1 MENPNS
7 HKISRKEQILQSLAR
22 MLEAS
27 PGERITT
34 AALAKE
40 VGVSEAALYRH
51 FPSKARMF
59 EGLIKFIEDTLFQRI
74 SRILK
79 EEENAHERCHKILT
93 LLLTFADK
101 NPGMTRL
108 LTGDA
113 LAGETERLRERIAQF
128 YDRFEAQ
135 LKQVLREA
143 QIRENMKPSISAI
156 SWQTCCSP
164 PARVGSCNSC
174 AANSKTLPWNTGTC
188 SGSTSAAICS
198 RLTLLQ
204 RLPAATRRRTVPDIF
219 ARRANSTAGMG
230 HRPIAGSR

>member
-1 MENPNS
+1 MENTS
-7 HKISRKEQILQSLAR
+7 KISRKDQILHALAR
-22 MLEAS
+22 MLETA

-79 EEENAHERCHKILT
+79 EEASAEIRCHKILT
-93 LLLTFADK
+93 LLLTFSDK

-113 LAGETERLRERIAQF
+113 LAGETERLRDRIAQF
-128 YDRFEAQ
+128 FSRLEAQ

-143 QIRENMKPSISAI
+143 QIRENLKPAISAAALANLLLA
-156 SWQTCCSP
+156 CCEGRLIQFVRSEFNNSP
-164 PARVGSCNSC
+164 
-174 AANSKTLPWNTGTC
+174 LEHWDLQWEFL
-188 SGSTSAAICS
+188 SGQL
-198 RLTLLQ
+198 LT
-204 RLPAATRRRTVPDIF
+204 PFTAT
-219 ARRANSTAGMG
+219 ATASN
-230 HRPIAGSR
+230 A

>member
-1 MENPNS
+1 MDKAN
-7 HKISRKEQILQSLAR
+7 KISRKDQILQALAR
-22 MLEAS
+22 MLESA

-59 EGLIKFIEDTLFQRI
+59 EGLIKFIEETLFARI
-74 SRILK
+74 SRILS
-79 EEENAHERCHKILT
+79 EESNAEIRCHNILL
-93 LLLTFADK
+93 LLLTFCDK

-128 YDRFEAQ
+128 FNRLEAQ

-143 QIRENMKPSISAI
+143 QIRENMKTTISPAVLANLLLA
-156 SWQTCCSP
+156 SCEGRLVQFVRSEFKNSP
-164 PARVGSCNSC
+164 VEGWDTQWSYL
-174 AANSKTLPWNTGTC
+174 SKNLLVPY
-188 SGSTSAAICS
+188 TSAQESEVI
-198 RLTLLQ
+198 
-204 RLPAATRRRTVPDIF
+204 
-219 ARRANSTAGMG
+219 G
-230 HRPIAGSR
+230 

>member
-1 MENPNS
+1 MENANN
-7 HKISRKEQILQSLAR
+7 KISRKDQILQALAR
-22 MLEAS
+22 MLESA

-74 SRILK
+74 SRIIK
-79 EEENAHERCHKILT
+79 EENSAEQRCHKILT
-93 LLLTFADK
+93 LLLTFADR

-128 YDRFEAQ
+128 FDRLEAQ

-143 QIRENMKPSISAI
+143 QIRENLKPTISAAALANLLLA
-156 SWQTCCSP
+156 SCEGRLVQFVRSEFKSSP
-164 PARVGSCNSC
+164 LEHWDLQWEYLSRNLFLPYSTTASPA
-174 AANSKTLPWNTGTC
+174 TL
-188 SGSTSAAICS
+188 A
-198 RLTLLQ
+198 
-204 RLPAATRRRTVPDIF
+204 
-219 ARRANSTAGMG
+219 
-230 HRPIAGSR
+230 